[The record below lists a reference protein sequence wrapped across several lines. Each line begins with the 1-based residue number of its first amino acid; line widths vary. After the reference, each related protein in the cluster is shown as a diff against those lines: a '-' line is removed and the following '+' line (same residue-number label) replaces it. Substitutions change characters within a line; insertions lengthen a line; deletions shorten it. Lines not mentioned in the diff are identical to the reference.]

1 MDRFIEMD
9 MAMEAYN
16 SVNGTQEPAVEG
28 AGALYRKLQR
38 EKGVEEILRDFVKG
52 MKAAGIEFATS
63 NSAKNKMNAL
73 INVKQA
79 VGVSLMAG
87 VIGFGYSS
95 NGSIT
100 VDGVPFV
107 MNGGGNRISGW
118 FYCSVKIPGN
128 TKSKIIKIT
137 TRQLAKMYSESADG
151 LDPEKIKLYGK
162 NILKYAKTAGPD
174 ADAEK

>member
-38 EKGVEEILRDFVKG
+38 EKGVEEILHDFVKG
-52 MKAAGIEFATS
+52 MKAAGIEFDTS

-79 VGVSLMAG
+79 VGVSHG
-87 VIGFGYSS
+87 
-95 NGSIT
+95 GSDWIW
-100 VDGVPFV
+100 
-107 MNGGGNRISGW
+107 I
-118 FYCSVKIPGN
+118 
-128 TKSKIIKIT
+128 
-137 TRQLAKMYSESADG
+137 
-151 LDPEKIKLYGK
+151 
-162 NILKYAKTAGPD
+162 
-174 ADAEK
+174 

>member
-1 MDRFIEMD
+1 
-9 MAMEAYN
+9 
-16 SVNGTQEPAVEG
+16 
-28 AGALYRKLQR
+28 
-38 EKGVEEILRDFVKG
+38 
-52 MKAAGIEFATS
+52 
-63 NSAKNKMNAL
+63 
-73 INVKQA
+73 
-79 VGVSLMAG
+79 MAG

-118 FYCSVKIPGN
+118 FYCSVKIPDN